1 MVPDPLDDCVGFDW
15 DDGNIDKNWY
25 SHQVAW
31 WECEEIFF
39 NRRMAST
46 RKKIP
51 TFSSEDEERTFW
63 THADSTEYIDW
74 SKAKERPLSR
84 LKPTL
89 RTISISLP
97 EFVVAELTRLAQKRD
112 VSYESL
118 LKTYLVDR
126 IQAEIAA
133 EKRSSRSS

>member
-1 MVPDPLDDCVGFDW
+1 MRVS
-15 DDGNIDKNWY
+15 GN
-25 SHQVAW
+25 
-31 WECEEIFF
+31 F
-39 NRRMAST
+39 MAST
-46 RKKIP
+46 RKTIP
-51 TFSSEDEERTFW
+51 TFSSEDEEREFW
-63 THADSTEYIDW
+63 STADSTEYIDW
-74 SKAKERPLSR
+74 SKAKERQLSR

-133 EKRSSRSS
+133 EKRSSGTR

>member
-1 MVPDPLDDCVGFDW
+1 
-15 DDGNIDKNWY
+15 
-25 SHQVAW
+25 
-31 WECEEIFF
+31 
-39 NRRMAST
+39 MAST

-51 TFSSEDEERTFW
+51 KFSSEDEEREFW
-63 THADSTEYIDW
+63 ATADSTEYIDW
-74 SKAKERPLSR
+74 SAARERSLSR

-133 EKRSSRSS
+133 EKRSSSPR

>member
-1 MVPDPLDDCVGFDW
+1 MPVSEKF
-15 DDGNIDKNWY
+15 
-25 SHQVAW
+25 
-31 WECEEIFF
+31 
-39 NRRMAST
+39 MAST

-51 TFSSEDEERTFW
+51 TFSSEDEEREFW
-63 THADSTEYIDW
+63 STADSTEYIDW
-74 SKAKERPLSR
+74 SEAEERPLSR

-118 LKTYLVDR
+118 LTTYIVDR
-126 IQAEIAA
+126 IQAELAA
-133 EKRSSRSS
+133 EKRSSSSR

>member
-1 MVPDPLDDCVGFDW
+1 
-15 DDGNIDKNWY
+15 
-25 SHQVAW
+25 
-31 WECEEIFF
+31 
-39 NRRMAST
+39 MAST

-51 TFSSEDEERTFW
+51 TFSSEDEERAFW
-63 THADSTEYIDW
+63 ANADSTEYIDW
-74 SKAKERPLSR
+74 SKAKERSLSR

-97 EFVVAELTRLAQKRD
+97 EFVIAELTRLAQKRD
-112 VSYESL
+112 VSYETL

>member
-1 MVPDPLDDCVGFDW
+1 MDANAKF
-15 DDGNIDKNWY
+15 
-25 SHQVAW
+25 
-31 WECEEIFF
+31 
-39 NRRMAST
+39 MAST

-51 TFSSEDEERTFW
+51 TFSSEDEEREFW
-63 THADSTEYIDW
+63 STADSTEYIDW
-74 SKAKERPLSR
+74 SKARERSLSR

-133 EKRSSRSS
+133 EKRSSR

>member
-1 MVPDPLDDCVGFDW
+1 M
-15 DDGNIDKNWY
+15 
-25 SHQVAW
+25 
-31 WECEEIFF
+31 
-39 NRRMAST
+39 RST

-51 TFSSEDEERTFW
+51 KFSSEDEEREFW
-63 THADSTEYIDW
+63 SNADSTEYIDW
-74 SKAKERPLSR
+74 ARAKDRPMSR

-97 EFVVAELTRLAQKRD
+97 EFVVAELERLATKRD

-133 EKRSSRSS
+133 EKGDSRTR

>member
-1 MVPDPLDDCVGFDW
+1 MP
-15 DDGNIDKNWY
+15 
-25 SHQVAW
+25 
-31 WECEEIFF
+31 
-39 NRRMAST
+39 ST

-51 TFSSEDEERTFW
+51 TFSSEDEEREFW
-63 THADSTEYIDW
+63 SHADSTEYIDW

-97 EFVVAELTRLAQKRD
+97 ESVVAELIRLASKRD
-112 VSYESL
+112 ISYESL

-126 IQAEIAA
+126 IQVERAA
-133 EKRSSRSS
+133 EKGVTRQR

>member
-1 MVPDPLDDCVGFDW
+1 MTSTL
-15 DDGNIDKNWY
+15 K
-25 SHQVAW
+25 
-31 WECEEIFF
+31 EIPKF
-39 NRRMAST
+39 N
-46 RKKIP
+46 
-51 TFSSEDEERTFW
+51 SEDEERAFW
-63 THADSTEYIDW
+63 STADSTEYIDW
-74 SKAKERPLSR
+74 SKAKERSLPN

-97 EFVVAELTRLAQKRD
+97 EFVVAELTRLAQKRA

-133 EKRSSRSS
+133 EKESSGSR

>member
-1 MVPDPLDDCVGFDW
+1 MP
-15 DDGNIDKNWY
+15 
-25 SHQVAW
+25 
-31 WECEEIFF
+31 
-39 NRRMAST
+39 ST

-51 TFSSEDEERTFW
+51 TFNSEDEEREFW
-63 THADSTEYIDW
+63 SHADSTDYIDW
-74 SKAKERPLSR
+74 SKAKERSLSR

-97 EFVVAELTRLAQKRD
+97 EFVVVELTRLASKRD

-126 IQAEIAA
+126 IQAERDA
-133 EKRSSRSS
+133 EKRSPR